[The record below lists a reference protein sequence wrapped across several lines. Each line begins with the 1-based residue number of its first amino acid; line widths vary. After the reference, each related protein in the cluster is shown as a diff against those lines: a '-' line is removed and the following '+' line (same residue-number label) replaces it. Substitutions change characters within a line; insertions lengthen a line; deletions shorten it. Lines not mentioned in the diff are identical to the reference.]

1 MTAPRARPGATFA
14 APTLA
19 LPIGP
24 MTTQYFD
31 YAATGA
37 FSALVTD
44 YLAQAPH
51 LAPFYHRYPTLAN
64 FADQLREKAAAYPAT
79 QRVTLATEVRRQY
92 LEQLG
97 TPIHPA
103 VVANLDLLAQPN
115 TFTVTTGH
123 QLSLMSGPLYFVYKI
138 VSTIKLAQQLQ
149 EAYPEYRFVPIF
161 WMATE
166 DHDLPEIDHF
176 SAFGQKFRWET
187 NQHGATGR
195 MRVDDGLCRLLD
207 TLPEHFPALE
217 AAYRDGATLA
227 DATRRLVHEL
237 FGSLGLVALDADVP
251 VLKTALRPV
260 IESELSGPAVQKAV
274 HTANEE
280 LAAWYKPQI
289 YARPINLFYLE
300 DGLRERL
307 ERLDDGTIQVLNT
320 NRIFTEAEL
329 RALAAAH
336 PERFSPNVVL
346 RPVYQELLLPNL
358 AYIGGGAEVAYWL
371 QLKGVFD
378 LLHVPFPIVMLR
390 NSAMYLPRAAA
401 KKLRQL
407 GLTPLELF
415 GDFTTLKRRVAAL
428 LGDESLTL
436 ADEQAR
442 VAAVFAD
449 LHQLA
454 SGIDATLEKTVA
466 AEAHRTAQRL
476 DHLRQ
481 RLQKAR
487 DRRHTTSFERL
498 ETLLD
503 QLFPGGTLQERVES
517 VLSLLPGNA
526 TLVHDLLMAFDPLG
540 NQFTVLLEE

>member
-1 MTAPRARPGATFA
+1 
-14 APTLA
+14 
-19 LPIGP
+19 

-44 YLAQAPH
+44 YLARAPH
-51 LAPFYHRYPTLAN
+51 LAPFYHRFPALEH
-64 FADQLREKAAAYPAT
+64 FADQIREKAAAYPAA
-79 QRVTLATEVRRQY
+79 QRATLATEVRRQY

-138 VSTIKLAQQLQ
+138 VSTLKLARQLQ
-149 EAYPEYRFVPIF
+149 AAYPDYRFVPVF

-176 SAFGQKFRWET
+176 SAFGQPFHWET
-187 NQHGATGR
+187 DQQGATGR

-207 TLPEHFPALE
+207 SLPEHFPTLE
-217 AAYRDGATLA
+217 AAYRDSPTLA

-237 FGSLGLVALDADVP
+237 FGQFGLVALDADTP
-251 VLKTALRPV
+251 VLKASLRPV
-260 IESELSGPAVQKAV
+260 IESELTGPAVQKAV

-300 DGLRERL
+300 DGRRERL
-307 ERLDDGTIQVLNT
+307 ERLEDGTIQVLNT
-320 NRIFTEAEL
+320 NRTFTEAEL
-329 RALAAAH
+329 RALLDTN
-336 PERFSPNVVL
+336 PEHFSPNVVL
-346 RPVYQELLLPNL
+346 RPVYQEILLPNL

-371 QLKGVFD
+371 QLKGVFG
-378 LLHVPFPIVMLR
+378 LLGVPFPIIMLR
-390 NSAMYLPRAAA
+390 NSAMYLPRAYA

-415 GDFTTLKRRVAAL
+415 ADFNTLKRRVATL
-428 LGDESLTL
+428 LGDEPLTL

-442 VAAVFAD
+442 VTDVFTGLRD
-449 LHQLA
+449 LA
-454 SGIDATLEKTVA
+454 TGIDATLEKTVA

-487 DRRHTTSFERL
+487 DRRHATSFERL
-498 ETLLD
+498 EALKNK
-503 QLFPGGTLQERVES
+503 LFPGGTLQERVEN
-517 VLSLLPGNA
+517 VLTLLPDNP
-526 TLVHDLLMAFDPLG
+526 TLVPDLLAAFDPLVG
-540 NQFTVLLEE
+540 RFTVLLEE